1 MNFIKQIWNAL
12 TGKTRRDMR
21 DHQENSRVWQAVRRT
36 EKMMR
41 EQFDKEGAQQAAKQR
56 TKANLSDFVIVNLRV
71 MGRASAAQLADYM
84 VANRRSV
91 ANVLG
96 ELKAEGK
103 VKPVGKTGQSG
114 NEIVWALA

>member
-1 MNFIKQIWNAL
+1 MNFLKNILQSL
-12 TGKTRRDMR
+12 FGKKPVTPV
-21 DHQENSRVWQAVRRT
+21 QPPLI
-36 EKMMR
+36 
-41 EQFDKEGAQQAAKQR
+41 KQR

-96 ELKAEGK
+96 ELRDEGK
-103 VKPVGKTGQSG
+103 VKVKAVGKTGRSG
-114 NEIVWALA
+114 NEIVWELA

>member
-1 MNFIKQIWNAL
+1 MNFIKQIWQAL
-12 TGKTRRDMR
+12 FGRKRSYQVPPFRLP
-21 DHQENSRVWQAVRRT
+21 ESPKPAV
-36 EKMMR
+36 
-41 EQFDKEGAQQAAKQR
+41 KQR

-114 NEIVWALA
+114 NEIVWELA

>member
-1 MNFIKQIWNAL
+1 MNFIKQIWQAL
-12 TGKTRRDMR
+12 FGEKRNG
-21 DHQENSRVWQAVRRT
+21 QVPPSRPPACPP
-36 EKMMR
+36 
-41 EQFDKEGAQQAAKQR
+41 KQR

-114 NEIVWALA
+114 NEIVWELA

>member
-1 MNFIKQIWNAL
+1 MNFIKQIWQAL
-12 TGKTRRDMR
+12 FGK
-21 DHQENSRVWQAVRRT
+21 
-36 EKMMR
+36 
-41 EQFDKEGAQQAAKQR
+41 KEELQWPALILEEAKPVKQR

-71 MGRASAAQLADYM
+71 MGRASASQLADYM

-114 NEIVWALA
+114 NEIVWELA

>member
-1 MNFIKQIWNAL
+1 MTIFKRI
-12 TGKTRRDMR
+12 
-21 DHQENSRVWQAVRRT
+21 WQALFGTKRSY
-36 EKMMR
+36 
-41 EQFDKEGAQQAAKQR
+41 QAPPYRLPESPKPAVKQR

-91 ANVLG
+91 VNVLG

-103 VKPVGKTGQSG
+103 VKAVGKTGPSG
-114 NEIVWALA
+114 KEIVWELT

>member
-1 MNFIKQIWNAL
+1 MNFLKNI
-12 TGKTRRDMR
+12 
-21 DHQENSRVWQAVRRT
+21 WQALFGKKPV
-36 EKMMR
+36 
-41 EQFDKEGAQQAAKQR
+41 APVPAPVVKQR

-84 VANRRSV
+84 AANRRSV

-114 NEIVWALA
+114 NEIVWELA

>member
-1 MNFIKQIWNAL
+1 MNFLKNI
-12 TGKTRRDMR
+12 
-21 DHQENSRVWQAVRRT
+21 WQALFGKKPV
-36 EKMMR
+36 
-41 EQFDKEGAQQAAKQR
+41 APVQAPLVKQR

-84 VANRRSV
+84 AANRRSV

-103 VKPVGKTGQSG
+103 VKPVGKTGRSG
-114 NEIVWALA
+114 NEIVWELA